1 MKKVFL
7 ITVFICLFAAA
18 SYAQE
23 AQENSSDIW
32 YVWIDTTTGTGGQTS
47 RILSNQAFKISCC
60 VKSPKYRRLLKK
72 TEKWIQKNVDK
83 NYNGESPLNKIQ
95 DAGLAETMIREASAQ
110 NQEGSKLIRVD
121 YQERCN

>member
-1 MKKVFL
+1 MKKVFVT
-7 ITVFICLFAAA
+7 TVFICLFAVA

-32 YVWIDTTTGTGGQTS
+32 YVWIDTTTGTGEQAS

-95 DAGLAETMIREASAQ
+95 DAALAETMIREALAQ
-110 NQEGSKLIRVD
+110 DQKGSKLIRVD
-121 YQERCN
+121 YQEKCN